1 LKEAESWAAFFN
13 DIGRRVYSIVKLKV
27 NGNIFDADACNCF
40 DGTENEQ
47 ENIKKAMHYW
57 TNDIENEKSVIE
69 TLIDG
74 EITVVEIIQ
83 EFC

>member
-1 LKEAESWAAFFN
+1 MQY
-13 DIGRRVYSIVKLKV
+13 VYHVVTEKPMSLGQSI
-27 NGNIFDADACNCF
+27 IFDADACNCF

-74 EITVVEIIQ
+74 EITVVEIIK